1 MVLVILLFFCYT
13 INSGGSMKKV
23 FLIIFL
29 VLLGIFSYIFYTYY
43 ESKYYEQILNNIEES
58 FNINKYS
65 IFGTHFN
72 IEGCIN
78 KKLDNPTLVLK
89 NKKEEIDL
97 DSIFYEE
104 ETSTC
109 FYINK
114 LYNKGIYL
122 DELPLGNY
130 LLLVKD
136 SEKYYTLNNNTN
148 NSNLEYYTITKN
160 DSNKKINIDFNIYDK
175 KGYVKFV
182 IKNEKLP
189 EDVYDVSIDPGHG
202 GKDPGAIG
210 YLNNNEYH
218 ESDLTLKVSLLLKKE
233 LEKLGLKVNITR
245 DSDIYLTPYG
255 EGGRAL
261 IANDYNT
268 KYSFSIHL
276 NSDYGVMEYGGTEIY
291 TSNDIDLTLARLF
304 AKNLSSVVGYSGN
317 PNFKLED
324 GVYYK
329 YFRNKDIK
337 ESNESM
343 KEEELEPYNITLN
356 CPYMYMIR
364 ELGGINTYA
373 YVDGRSSS
381 HGFNKHYNSIK
392 TTEPYLLEL
401 AYINYPSDLSKVL
414 NHTEDFSKAISKSIK
429 EYLNIS

>member
-1 MVLVILLFFCYT
+1 
-13 INSGGSMKKV
+13 MKKV
-23 FLIIFL
+23 LFTIFL
-29 VLLGIFSYIFYTYY
+29 FLLGIFSYIFYIYY

-58 FNINKYS
+58 FSINNYS

-78 KKLDNPTLVLK
+78 KKLDNPILVLK
-89 NKKEEIDL
+89 NKKEEITL
-97 DSIFYEE
+97 ENIFYEE
-104 ETSTC
+104 EASTC

-114 LYNKGIYL
+114 LNNKGIHL
-122 DELPLGNY
+122 DELPIGNY

-136 SEKYYTLNNNTN
+136 DDKYYTLNNDTN

-160 DSNKKINIDFNIYDK
+160 NSNNKINIDFNIYDN
-175 KGYVKFV
+175 KGYLKFV
-182 IKNEKLP
+182 IKQEKLP
-189 EDVYDVSIDPGHG
+189 ENVYDISIDPGHG

-218 ESDLTLKVSLLLKKE
+218 ESDLTLKVSLLLKEE
-233 LEKLGLKVNITR
+233 LGKLGLKVKLTR
-245 DSDIYLTPYG
+245 KSDTYLKPYG

-268 KYSFSIHL
+268 KYSFSIHF
-276 NSDYGVMEYGGTEIY
+276 NSDYGVMKYGGVEVY
-291 TSNDIDLTLARLF
+291 TPNDIDLTLARLI
-304 AKNLSSVVGYSGN
+304 ANNLSSVVGYSGN

-329 YFRNKDIK
+329 YFRNKDIE

-343 KEEELEPYNITLN
+343 KEDGLEPYNITLN

-373 YVDGRSSS
+373 YVDGRSTS

-401 AYINYPSDLSKVL
+401 AYINYPDDLDKVL
-414 NHTEDFSKAISKSIK
+414 NNTEDFSKAISNSIK
-429 EYLNIS
+429 EYLGI